1 MVIKMIAESK
11 SARPDLEYSASG
23 IGINFTHVASPSI
36 EMLRKW
42 LNVQTA
48 LRASMVEGYRTMAA
62 DNLKL
67 AEEALPIAF
76 ETWPQW
82 E

>member
-1 MVIKMIAESK
+1 MAIKTIAQTK

-23 IGINFTHVASPSI
+23 IGINFSHAASPSLD
-36 EMLRKW
+36 MLREW

-48 LRASMVEGYRTMAA
+48 LRASMTQCYQTMAA
-62 DNLKL
+62 ENLRF
-67 AEEALPIAF
+67 AEEALPIVL
-76 ETWPQW
+76 ETWPKW